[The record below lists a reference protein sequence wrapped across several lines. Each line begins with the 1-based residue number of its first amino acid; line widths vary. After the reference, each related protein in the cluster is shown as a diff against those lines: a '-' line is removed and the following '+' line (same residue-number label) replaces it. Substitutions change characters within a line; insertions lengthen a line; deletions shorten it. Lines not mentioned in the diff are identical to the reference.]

1 MRMRGISVLVGSVL
15 VAGQLAVV
23 LPAAAAD
30 FPPVVSL
37 DAQKG
42 TKSGSPL
49 DHLPDNVVLLHIRL
63 PRGAAQRA
71 AWSPNGKRLV
81 VLDGPI
87 GDAWQYNR
95 ASRATRDLTRRS
107 AIRGGVLRA
116 HYLSNGDLLLCA
128 VPRVGREPT
137 DDARFRG
144 RLWVLQRPFGK
155 RAPVPLGERCWEG
168 VAVSKQ
174 PGSTRIA
181 WNRSNIDF
189 SKVPDVFVQALI
201 GESKILTGRVVYRR
215 GRPALAHREVV
226 LDKRDVSPDTPA
238 VEAQDFRRL
247 TDGDADPDDELIF
260 SAYFHEGG
268 QAMGVNL
275 DTGRVIDYA
284 PASPFY
290 EEAEGVDPAGKYVI
304 VERDLAFTLFP
315 GQLDLWRLALDGS
328 GRFDRMTTFDY
339 YKGFGADNAVVSP
352 NGRYVAFGLK
362 IDGDEGEGAGILLM
376 DLRA

>member
-1 MRMRGISVLVGSVL
+1 MRVRRLAALAGSFL
-15 VAGQLAVV
+15 VAGQLAVLSPV
-23 LPAAAAD
+23 VAAD

-42 TKSGSPL
+42 TRNGSPL
-49 DHLPDNVVLLHIRL
+49 DHLPSNVELLDIRL
-63 PRGAAQRA
+63 PHGAAQRA
-71 AWSPNGKRLV
+71 AWSPSGRRLV

-87 GDAWQYNR
+87 GNAWQYSR
-95 ASRATRDLTRRS
+95 ASGAVRNLTGASQIRA
-107 AIRGGVLRA
+107 GVLRA
-116 HYLSNGDLLLCA
+116 HYLSNGDLVLCA
-128 VPRVGREPT
+128 VAHVGAQASQ
-137 DDARFRG
+137 DDRFRG
-144 RLWVLQRPFGK
+144 SLWVLHRPFK
-155 RAPVPLGERCWEG
+155 AHQAVPLHEHCWEG
-168 VAVSKQ
+168 IAVSKQ

-189 SKVPDVFVQALI
+189 SKVPNVFLQAIL
-201 GESKILTGRVVYRR
+201 GESKILTGKIVYHH
-215 GRPALAHREVV
+215 GRPVLANRRVV

-247 TDGDADPDDELIF
+247 SDGDRDPDDELIF

-284 PASPFY
+284 PSSPFY
-290 EEAEGVDPAGKYVI
+290 EEAEGIDPAGRYVV
-304 VERDLAFTLFP
+304 VERDLAVTLFP

-339 YKGFGADNAVVSP
+339 YKGYGADNAVVSA
-352 NGRYVAFGLK
+352 NARYMAFGLK
-362 IDGDEGEGAGILLM
+362 IDGEEGEGEGVLLM
-376 DLRA
+376 HLRK